1 MRFLKGVV
9 DSEDLP
15 LNISRETMQDP
26 APTHLPATYLV
37 YHLLYTMYLLR
48 THLLTNLLTDVYLLI
63 ELPAYLPTA
72 HYQFTTYSLLA

>member
-26 APTHLPATYLV
+26 APTHLPPTYLL

-48 THLLTNLLTDVYLLI
+48 TDLLTDLYLLI
-63 ELPAYLPTA
+63 HASLTDYQLA